1 MKVLVVMMA
10 ALCCNGSEALRRVS
24 RQQSPQSQMVAGMP
38 TLISIGEVGRDSE
51 GNAVVIFTTVGDR
64 VKTVTPMPPSGRYPV
79 SVFRYRVEGDW
90 IHEIVYNTGEVRTI
104 EVSR

>member
-1 MKVLVVMMA
+1 MKLVLVMMV
-10 ALCCNGSEALRRVS
+10 ALCCNGSEALRRV

-38 TLISIGEVGRDSE
+38 TLISLGEAGRDSE

-79 SVFRYRVEGDW
+79 SVFRYRVEGEW